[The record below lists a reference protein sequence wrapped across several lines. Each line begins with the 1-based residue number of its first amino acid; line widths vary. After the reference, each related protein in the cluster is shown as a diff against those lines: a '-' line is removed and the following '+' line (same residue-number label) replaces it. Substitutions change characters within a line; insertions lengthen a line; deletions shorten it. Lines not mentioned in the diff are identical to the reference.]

1 MYNKVYKEGEDQMSL
16 CIDNADHKF
25 YQSNKAHKALAA
37 NWAEY
42 TAPIQEEAEEYWLGK
57 QYVYQLY
64 DIWI

>member
-1 MYNKVYKEGEDQMSL
+1 MYNKVYKEGEDQKSL

-42 TAPIQEEAEEYWLGK
+42 TAPIQEEAEEY
-57 QYVYQLY
+57 
-64 DIWI
+64 